1 MGIDTRIAV
10 GLFLVS
16 ILAAAAAEHRSHR
29 HSSTQG
35 GQPGNFDYYVLALSW
50 SPEFC
55 YSHADKP
62 ECRSGHYGFIVHGLW
77 PQFAHGYPEN
87 CFSPTP
93 TAPLPEPDDVMPDP
107 ELIRHE
113 WETHGTC
120 SGLEPAAYFKLI
132 RQAFASVKV
141 PSRFDQPTHPFSV
154 APSDIKRDFLAF
166 NPRLQNADIV
176 VSCGNNYLTGV
187 SICLTKSLTPTAC
200 QSLNDCRA
208 NVIRVPPVR

>member
-1 MGIDTRIAV
+1 MRTVSRIAI
-10 GLFLVS
+10 GLSLIT
-16 ILAAAAAEHRSHR
+16 ILGVTIAESRSHR
-29 HSSTQG
+29 RASAHNG
-35 GQPGNFDYYVLALSW
+35 EPGKFDYYVLALSW

-55 YSHADKP
+55 YSHPDKP
-62 ECRSGHYGFIVHGLW
+62 ECRAGHYGFIVHGLW

-87 CFSPTP
+87 CSAQ
-93 TAPLPEPDDVMPDP
+93 TADATLPGPDDVMPDA

-113 WETHGTC
+113 WQTHGTC

-132 RQAFASVKV
+132 HQAFASIKV
-141 PSRFDQPTHPFSV
+141 PSGFDHPARPFSV
-154 APSDIKRDFLAF
+154 PPMEVKRQFLAS
-166 NPRLQNADIV
+166 NPQLQNEDVV

-187 SICLTKSLTPTAC
+187 SICLSKGLAPTAC

>member
-1 MGIDTRIAV
+1 MG
-10 GLFLVS
+10 LCLLLV
-16 ILAAAAAEHRSHR
+16 LTAMAGGRHR
-29 HSSTQG
+29 HRRSSTEA

-55 YSHADKP
+55 YNHADKP

-87 CFSPTP
+87 CSSQISD
-93 TAPLPEPDDVMPDP
+93 ASLPDMPGDIMPDP
-107 ELIRHE
+107 DLIRHE

-120 SGLEPAAYFKLI
+120 SGLEPAAYFRLI

-141 PSRFDQPTHPFSV
+141 PSRFEHPTHPFSI
-154 APSDIKRDFLAF
+154 APLDVKNEFLTS
-166 NPRLQNADIV
+166 NPRLQNEDMV

-187 SICLTKSLTPTAC
+187 SICLTKGLEPTAC

-208 NVIRVPPVR
+208 NVIRVSQVR